1 MNDIVPICIA
11 ALFFLGVPLI
21 FFGFFALLRYIRYR
35 ETLAMIE
42 KGIYVP
48 KPESNGKGTLVWG
61 IVIAALGI
69 AMCIGLYPLGWLV
82 APGMFPLNFGPWM
95 LLGLVPAAFG
105 LALIVI
111 YLLTSRKKEHPTQ
124 ISQIQENESL

>member
-11 ALFFLGVPLI
+11 AMFFLVLPLI

-35 ETLAMIE
+35 ETIAMIE
-42 KGIYVP
+42 KGIYVSR
-48 KPESNGKGTLVWG
+48 PEPNGKGTLIWG
-61 IVIAALGI
+61 IVIASLGI
-69 AMCIGLYPLGWLV
+69 ALCIGLYPLGWLV

-105 LALIVI
+105 LALIVV
-111 YLLTSRKKEHPTQ
+111 YLLTSRKKETTPAPYQ
-124 ISQIQENESL
+124 PLENDLQ

>member
-11 ALFFLGVPLI
+11 AMFFLVLPLI

-35 ETLAMIE
+35 ETIAMID
-42 KGIYVP
+42 KGVFVP
-48 KPESNGKGTLVWG
+48 RPEPNGKGTLTWG

-69 AMCIGLYPLGWLV
+69 ALCIGLYPLGWLV

-111 YLLTSRKKEHPTQ
+111 YLLTNRKKETTQ
-124 ISQIQENESL
+124 ATHTELTDLIQ